1 MMRVLVLILNKVDCL
16 EDILEGFIDVGIKG
30 ATIIDSMGMARVLGE
45 DRLNNIPIFA
55 SMRMIINESYPY
67 NKTIFVVL
75 KNEQVP
81 LVIDVIRSK
90 VGDLNKRGV
99 GILFT
104 IPVDYVEG
112 IAE

>member
-1 MMRVLVLILNKVDCL
+1 MRVLVLILNKVDCL